1 MPIDVSNNGVY
12 DIPVKGID
20 VSAFQGDIDW
30 NKVKAD
36 GISFAILRAG
46 YGKVASQVDAK
57 FFQNYRNAKAAG
69 VPVGAYWYSYAKT
82 VEEAKLEAAACIN
95 TLKGTQ
101 LEYPIYYDVEE
112 NSQYKLGKAQVSA
125 IIKAFCTAME
135 AAGYWVGLYTNSAWY
150 NSVIEDDI
158 KTRYAI
164 WIAHWGVSKPSISGQ
179 YGLWQYNVGKNNP
192 IRGIVGDV
200 DLDYSYIPYTTLIK
214 DAGRN
219 NWPKPTTDKSPEMTV
234 LPVVDDVP
242 PSSNDTIKVR
252 VEFNG
257 KTYEGIL
264 TGV

>member
-95 TLKGTQ
+95 TLKSTQ

-112 NSQYKLGKAQVSA
+112 NSQYKLGKTQVSA

-192 IRGIVGDV
+192 INGIVGDV
-200 DLDYSYIPYTTLIK
+200 DLDYSYIPYPTLVK

-219 NWPKPTTDKSPEMTV
+219 NWPKTTTDKSPTMTV
-234 LPVVDDVP
+234 LPVVDEVP
-242 PSSNDTIKVR
+242 PSSNDTIKVS
-252 VEFNG
+252 VEIKG

>member
-200 DLDYSYIPYTTLIK
+200 DLDYSYIPYPTLVK

-219 NWPKPTTDKSPEMTV
+219 NWPKPHTDKSPEMTV
-234 LPVVDDVP
+234 LPVVDEVP

>member
-179 YGLWQYNVGKNNP
+179 YGMWQYNVGKNNP

-200 DLDYSYIPYTTLIK
+200 DLDYSYIPYPTLIK
-214 DAGRN
+214 EAGRN
-219 NWPKPTTDKSPEMTV
+219 NWPKPHTDKSPEMTV
-234 LPVVDDVP
+234 LPVVDEVP